1 MTQSIDIQSKDI
13 KLVPIDQIKESHKN
27 RNSHSAEQI
36 DRLAKIIQYQGF
48 RNPLIVS
55 NQSGL
60 LVAGHGRLMAARKL
74 GLTELPV
81 MYQDFKDS
89 DAEYA
94 AMVSDNS
101 IASWAELDLAGINS
115 DIGDLGPDFDIELL
129 GVEGFTLDPH
139 GDFKEPDPKKDP
151 TQKDAMLKSC
161 PNCGVF
167 L

>member
-1 MTQSIDIQSKDI
+1 MTQSIEIQSKDI
-13 KLVPIDQIKESHKN
+13 MLTPIDEIRVNSKN
-27 RNSHSAEQI
+27 RNAHSAEQI

-55 NQSGL
+55 NRTGL
-60 LVAGHGRLMAARKL
+60 LVAGHGRLMAAQKL

-101 IASWAELDLAGINS
+101 IASWSELDLAGINA
-115 DIGDLGPDFDIELL
+115 DMADLGPMD
-129 GVEGFTLDPH
+129 LDLMGLP
-139 GDFKEPDPKKDP
+139 DFKVDPSELPTEPKQKKPKLCDKC
-151 TQKDAMLKSC
+151 QGEIL
-161 PNCGVF
+161 
-167 L
+167 